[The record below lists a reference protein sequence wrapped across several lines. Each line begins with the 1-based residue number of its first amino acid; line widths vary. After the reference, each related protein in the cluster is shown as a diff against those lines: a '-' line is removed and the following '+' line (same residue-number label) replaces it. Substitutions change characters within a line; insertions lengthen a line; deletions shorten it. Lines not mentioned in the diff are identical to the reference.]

1 MAMQDYLDQEVKKI
15 CPIHGISF
23 PKLNDKSGW
32 RINFEDSATPEQRHA
47 AIKFIE
53 DFVWSDELEKKQKKD
68 LSIQEYKNDLSL
80 KAGFHQYKK
89 ENPNAKFA
97 DYVEFLEAL
106 EVF

>member
-1 MAMQDYLDQEVKKI
+1 MAMQDYLDQEIKKI

-32 RINFEDSATPEQRHA
+32 RIDFEDSATPEQRQA
-47 AIKFIE
+47 AIEYI
-53 DFVWSDELEKKQKKD
+53 DRFVWTDELEKKQKKD
-68 LSIQEYKNDLSL
+68 LLVNQYKDDLSV

-89 ENPNAKFA
+89 ENPDAKFA
-97 DYVEFLEAL
+97 DYVEFLQAL